1 MGYLSKT
8 GIVGQYKGLDV
19 YVINHNQ
26 LEPYMKND
34 GETIY
39 AVRCDG
45 LNYLRLVMNGQA
57 IGTMEDSG
65 RIDLFPKEKRRDYQ
79 WPQREEPK
87 SFKRK
92 AVPKEPQPAE
102 IRLEKLVL
110 DTSNGYSQYSKVVD
124 GFFEGLEKLWQE
136 IEV

>member
-45 LNYLRLVMNGQA
+45 LNYLRLVMNGQV

-65 RIDLFPKEKRRDYQ
+65 KVDLFPKEKRRDYQ
-79 WPQREEPK
+79 WPRREEP
-87 SFKRK
+87 
-92 AVPKEPQPAE
+92 VVEKEVE
-102 IRLEKLVL
+102 LE
-110 DTSNGYSQYSKVVD
+110 GYSQYSKVVD
-124 GFFEGLEKLWQE
+124 NFFAGLEKLWEE
-136 IEV
+136 IGV